1 MAQVTQ
7 EEIQAAFAKYAPVF
21 NRSGAQG
28 GMQGYIDEGLSKFRY
43 YDPLQVEVHNKA
55 VDDQRNAVSASK
67 SLQQYSSQIQDVY
80 DEVVNASNEY
90 TQKGSA
96 RGYQSSILSAQNK
109 LRKILSGISDNQRVL
124 EDTGYISDDVRK
136 YIAQVQQAVQE
147 LDSSIGE
154 SYKILQDEADFESK
168 PKALQ
173 LLETAWKGI
182 KAGLSRAGTGTW
194 EFFIGDSSG
203 TAKRRL

>member
-1 MAQVTQ
+1 
-7 EEIQAAFAKYAPVF
+7 
-21 NRSGAQG
+21 
-28 GMQGYIDEGLSKFRY
+28 MQGYIDEGLSKFRY

-80 DEVVNASNEY
+80 DEVVNASKEY

-109 LRKILSGISDNQRVL
+109 LREILSGISDNQRVL

-154 SYKILQDEADFESK
+154 SYKILQDEADFEST

-182 KAGLSRAGTGTW
+182 LAGLSRAGTG
-194 EFFIGDSSG
+194 GGVLSG
-203 TAKRRL
+203 IVRSCIAQDRKEIMKPCGLPREKRI